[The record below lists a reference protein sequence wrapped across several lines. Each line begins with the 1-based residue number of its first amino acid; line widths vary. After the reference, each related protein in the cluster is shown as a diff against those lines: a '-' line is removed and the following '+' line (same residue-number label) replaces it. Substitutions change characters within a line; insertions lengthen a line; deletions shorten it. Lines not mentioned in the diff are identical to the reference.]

1 MEQIQQETDEISLKE
16 LIQKAGSILG
26 YLKSQWW
33 KLFLISLL
41 GGIGGYVYAKFQK
54 PKYTA
59 KLTFAL
65 AEGGDKLGGI
75 GSIASQFGVDL
86 MGGGSAGAFSGDNL
100 LELMKSR
107 LLIEKTLLTRVD
119 SMGKTKLL
127 VNQYIDFNKPKKPKS
142 RKPTDPQPVTFDE
155 SVVEKRNFTLTQD
168 SFLAKL
174 SADLTKTNLQVAKLD
189 KKLAIVSVSF
199 TGEDQWFA
207 KNFTQILTQ
216 NVTEFYVETKTG
228 QMRKNVRMLE
238 HKVDSV
244 KQALGR
250 AMYGV
255 ASEVDGNQFLVRGV
269 AKVPQAKKQLEIQ
282 VLSTMYGELIK
293 NLELSRTM
301 MAKDQPLIQLIDQP
315 RFPLEKK
322 KTSKL
327 MTAIGGAILF
337 FFLTTL
343 FLLVG
348 RWWQSQIVKI
358 D

>member
-1 MEQIQQETDEISLKE
+1 MNEQLQETDEISLKE
-16 LIQKAGSILG
+16 LIQKAGEMVS
-26 YLKSQWW
+26 YLKTQWW
-33 KLFLISLL
+33 KLMLLGLL
-41 GGIGGYVYAKFQK
+41 GGVAGFFYAKSQK

-65 AEGGDKLGGI
+65 AESSDKMGGI

-107 LLIEKTLLTRVD
+107 LLVEKTLLTSVD
-119 SMGKTKLL
+119 SAGKPKLL
-127 VNQYIDFNKPKKPKS
+127 VNQYIDFNKPNKHNPWEFN
-142 RKPTDPQPVTFDE
+142 DPAPVYFRGNE
-155 SVVEKRNFTLTQD
+155 AKQGFSLQQD
-168 SFLAKL
+168 SFLAKV
-174 SADLTKTNLQVAKLD
+174 SIDLVKKNLKVTKMD

-216 NVTEFYVETKTG
+216 NVTEFYVQTKTG
-228 QMRKNVRMLE
+228 QMRKNVKIME

-244 KQALGR
+244 KQALGQ
-250 AMYGV
+250 ALYGV

-322 KTSKL
+322 RTSKSIA
-327 MTAIGGAILF
+327 TIGGSFI
-337 FFLTTL
+337 TL
-343 FLLVG
+343 FIVVAYLLLS
-348 RWWQSQIVKI
+348 RWWQTQKLKS
-358 D
+358 

>member
-1 MEQIQQETDEISLKE
+1 MNEQLQETDEISLKE

-26 YLKSQWW
+26 YLKTQWW
-33 KLFLISLL
+33 KLLLISLL
-41 GGIGGYVYAKFQK
+41 GGIGGYVHAKFQK
-54 PKYTA
+54 PQYTA

-65 AEGGDKLGGI
+65 AEGGDKMGGMS
-75 GSIASQFGVDL
+75 SIASQFGLDL
-86 MGGGSAGAFSGDNL
+86 GGGSAGAFSGDNL

-107 LLIEKTLLTRVD
+107 LLIEKTLLTSVD
-119 SMGKTKLL
+119 SFGISKLL
-127 VNQYIDFNKPKKPKS
+127 VNQYIDFNKPKKTKP
-142 RKPTDPQPVTFDE
+142 RKPSDSQPVTFDVNKIE
-155 SVVEKRNFTLTQD
+155 NGNFSLAQD
-168 SFLAKL
+168 SFLAKV
-174 SADLTKTNLQVAKLD
+174 SADLTKTNLQVAKVD

-199 TGEDQWFA
+199 TGEDPWFA

-238 HKVDSV
+238 YKVDSV

-322 KTSKL
+322 STSKL
-327 MTAIGGAILF
+327 RNAIGGAILF
-337 FFLTTL
+337 FFLTTF
-343 FLLVG
+343 FLLG
-348 RWWQSQIVKI
+348 RRWWRGQMVNN

>member
-1 MEQIQQETDEISLKE
+1 MQTQDTDEISFKE
-16 LIQKAGSILG
+16 LIQKVGEVIA
-26 YLKSQWW
+26 YLKTQWW
-33 KLFLISLL
+33 KLMLLGLL
-41 GGIGGYVYAKFQK
+41 GGVAGFYYTKFQK

-65 AEGGDKLGGI
+65 AESGDKMGGI

-107 LLIEKTLLTRVD
+107 LLVEKTLLTTVD
-119 SMGKTKLL
+119 SAGKPKLL
-127 VNQYIDFNKPKKPKS
+127 VNQYIDFNKPKKTKP
-142 RKPTDPQPVTFDE
+142 RKPEDPLPVYFTGNED
-155 SVVEKRNFTLTQD
+155 KRGYSLAQD
-168 SFLAKL
+168 SFLAKV
-174 SADLTKTNLQVAKLD
+174 SIDLVKKNLQVAKMD

-228 QMRKNVRMLE
+228 QMRKNVKMME

-327 MTAIGGAILF
+327 LMAIGGSL
-337 FFLTTL
+337 LT
-343 FLLVG
+343 FLLSVTYLLLS
-348 RWWQSQIVKI
+348 RWWKI
-358 D
+358 QNLKS

>member
-1 MEQIQQETDEISLKE
+1 
-16 LIQKAGSILG
+16 
-26 YLKSQWW
+26 
-33 KLFLISLL
+33 
-41 GGIGGYVYAKFQK
+41 
-54 PKYTA
+54 
-59 KLTFAL
+59 
-65 AEGGDKLGGI
+65 
-75 GSIASQFGVDL
+75 
-86 MGGGSAGAFSGDNL
+86 
-100 LELMKSR
+100 
-107 LLIEKTLLTRVD
+107 
-119 SMGKTKLL
+119 
-127 VNQYIDFNKPKKPKS
+127 
-142 RKPTDPQPVTFDE
+142 
-155 SVVEKRNFTLTQD
+155 
-168 SFLAKL
+168 LAKV
-174 SADLTKTNLQVAKLD
+174 SADLTKTNLQVAKMD

-228 QMRKNVRMLE
+228 QMRKNVKMME

-322 KTSKL
+322 RTSKL
-327 MTAIGGAILF
+327 LTAIGGSLAVIY
-337 FFLTTL
+337 
-343 FLLVG
+343 LLLS
-348 RWWQSQIVKI
+348 RWWKTQKLKS
-358 D
+358 

>member
-1 MEQIQQETDEISLKE
+1 MASEIQETDEISLKE
-16 LIQKAGSILG
+16 LIQKGGEIIS
-26 YLKSQWW
+26 YLKTQWW
-33 KLFLISLL
+33 KLMLLGLL
-41 GGIGGYVYAKFQK
+41 GGVAGFFYAKFSK

-65 AEGGDKLGGI
+65 AESGDKMSGI

-107 LLIEKTLLTRVD
+107 LLVEKTLLTVVD
-119 SMGKTKLL
+119 SGGKPKLL
-127 VNQYIDFNKPKKPKS
+127 VNQYIDFHKPKKPKP
-142 RKPTDPQPVTFDE
+142 RKSDDPIPVYFTGNE
-155 SVVEKRNFTLTQD
+155 EKKGFNLAQD
-168 SFLAKL
+168 SFLAKV
-174 SADLTKTNLQVAKLD
+174 SIDLVKKNLQVAKLD

-228 QMRKNVRMLE
+228 QMRKNVKMME

-244 KQALGR
+244 KQALGQ

-293 NLELSRTM
+293 NLELIRTM

-327 MTAIGGAILF
+327 LSAIGGCFLA
-337 FFLTTL
+337 FFLAVIY
-343 FLLVG
+343 LLLS
-348 RWWQSQIVKI
+348 RWWKTQKLKS
-358 D
+358 

>member
-1 MEQIQQETDEISLKE
+1 MNEQLQETDEISLKE

-26 YLKSQWW
+26 YLKTQWW
-33 KLFLISLL
+33 KLLLISLL

-65 AEGGDKLGGI
+65 AEGGEKMGGI
-75 GSIASQFGVDL
+75 SSIASQFGMDL
-86 MGGGSAGAFSGDNL
+86 GGGSAGAFSGDNL

-119 SMGKTKLL
+119 SMGKPKLL
-127 VNQYIDFNKPKKPKS
+127 VNHYIDFNKPKKPKP
-142 RKPTDPQPVTFDE
+142 RKREDPQPVY
-155 SVVEKRNFTLTQD
+155 FTGNEDKQGYSLAQD
-168 SFLAKL
+168 SFLAKV
-174 SADLTKTNLQVAKLD
+174 SADLTKTNLQVAKVD

-228 QMRKNVRMLE
+228 QMRKNVKMME

-244 KQALGR
+244 KQALGQ

-327 MTAIGGAILF
+327 LMTIGGSFLA
-337 FFLTTL
+337 FFLAVIY
-343 FLLVG
+343 LLLS
-348 RWWQSQIVKI
+348 RWWKTQKLKS
-358 D
+358 

>member
-1 MEQIQQETDEISLKE
+1 MNEQLQETDEISLKE

-26 YLKSQWW
+26 YLKTQWW
-33 KLFLISLL
+33 KLLLISLL

-54 PKYTA
+54 PKFTA

-65 AEGGDKLGGI
+65 AEGGDKMGGI
-75 GSIASQFGVDL
+75 SSIASQFGMDL
-86 MGGGSAGAFSGDNL
+86 GGGSAGAFSGDNL

-107 LLIEKTLLTRVD
+107 LLIEKTLLTTVD
-119 SMGKTKLL
+119 SMGKPKLL
-127 VNQYIDFNKPKKPKS
+127 VNQYIDFNKPNKPKP
-142 RKPTDPQPVTFDE
+142 RKPTDPQPVTFDA
-155 SVVEKRNFTLTQD
+155 SMVEKRNFTLAQD

-327 MTAIGGAILF
+327 MTAIGGAMLF

-343 FLLVG
+343 FLLVR
-348 RWWQSQIVKI
+348 RWWQSQMVKNN
-358 D
+358 

>member
-1 MEQIQQETDEISLKE
+1 MKNPVQETDEISLKE
-16 LIQKAGSILG
+16 LIQNVVSILG
-26 YLKSQWW
+26 YLKTQWR
-33 KLFLISLL
+33 KLVLISLL
-41 GGIGGYVYAKFQK
+41 GGVGGYFYAKFQK

-75 GSIASQFGVDL
+75 SSIASQFGFDL
-86 MGGGSAGAFSGDNL
+86 GGGSAGAFSGDNL
-100 LELMKSR
+100 VELMKSR
-107 LLIEKTLLTRVD
+107 LLIEKTLLTPID
-119 SMGKTKLL
+119 SFGKTKFL
-127 VNQYIDFNKPKKPKS
+127 VNQYIDFKKPKKPKP
-142 RKPTDPQPVTFDE
+142 RKPSDPIPVTFNPATIE
-155 SVVEKRNFTLTQD
+155 NRYFSIHQD

-174 SADLTKTNLQVAKLD
+174 SFDFIEDNNLQVSKLD
-189 KKLAIVSVSF
+189 KKLAIVRVSF
-199 TGEDQWFA
+199 TSEDEWFA

-255 ASEVDGNQFLVRGV
+255 ASEVDGNQYLVRGV
-269 AKVPQAKKQLEIQ
+269 AKVPQAKKQLEVQ
-282 VLSTMYGELIK
+282 VLSVAYGEMIK

-301 MAKDQPLIQLIDQP
+301 MARDQPLIQLIDQP
-315 RFPLEKK
+315 RFPLEKRR
-322 KTSKL
+322 TSKL
-327 MTAIGGAILF
+327 MMAIGGAVLF
-337 FFLTTL
+337 FFMTTV
-343 FLLVG
+343 FLYLRT
-348 RWWQSQIVKI
+348 RWKSFITII

>member
-1 MEQIQQETDEISLKE
+1 MEQVNQQADEISLKE
-16 LIQKAGSILG
+16 LIQKAGEVIS
-26 YLKSQWW
+26 YLKTQWW
-33 KLFLISLL
+33 KLMMLGLL
-41 GGIGGYVYAKFQK
+41 GGIGGFFYAKSQK

-65 AEGGDKLGGI
+65 AEGGDKMGGI

-107 LLIEKTLLTRVD
+107 LLIEKTLLTSVD
-119 SMGKTKLL
+119 SMGKPKLL
-127 VNQYIDFNKPKKPKS
+127 VNQYIDFNKPKKSKPRKS
-142 RKPTDPQPVTFDE
+142 SDPEPVTFDA
-155 SVVEKRNFTLTQD
+155 SVVEKRNFTLAQD

-327 MTAIGGAILF
+327 FTAIGGAILLL
-337 FFLTTL
+337 FLTTL
-343 FLLVG
+343 FLHVH
-348 RWWQSQIVKI
+348 RWWQGSVNIP

>member
-1 MEQIQQETDEISLKE
+1 MENQVQETDEISIKE
-16 LIQKAGSILG
+16 LIQKAGEVIS
-26 YLKSQWW
+26 YLKTQWW
-33 KLFLISLL
+33 KLMLLGLL
-41 GGIGGYVYAKFQK
+41 GGVAGFFYAKTQK

-65 AEGGDKLGGI
+65 AESGDKMGGI

-107 LLIEKTLLTRVD
+107 LLVEKTLLTAVD
-119 SMGKTKLL
+119 SAGKLKLL
-127 VNQYIDFNKPKKPKS
+127 VNQYIDFNKPKKPKPRES
-142 RKPTDPQPVTFDE
+142 DDPIPVYFTGNE
-155 SVVEKRNFTLTQD
+155 EKQGYSLAQD
-168 SFLAKL
+168 SFLAKV
-174 SADLTKTNLQVAKLD
+174 SADLTKTNLEVAKMD

-228 QMRKNVRMLE
+228 QMRKNVKMME

-244 KQALGR
+244 KQALGQ

-327 MTAIGGAILF
+327 ISAIGGSFLT
-337 FFLTTL
+337 FFLSVVY
-343 FLLVG
+343 LLLG
-348 RWWQSQIVKI
+348 RWWKTQKLKF
-358 D
+358 